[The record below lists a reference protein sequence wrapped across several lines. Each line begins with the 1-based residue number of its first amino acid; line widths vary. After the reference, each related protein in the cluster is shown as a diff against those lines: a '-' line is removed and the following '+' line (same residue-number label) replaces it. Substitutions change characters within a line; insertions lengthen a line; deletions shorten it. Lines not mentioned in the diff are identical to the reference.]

1 MLYPETLRAV
11 DGWWTSVFGCDETG
25 LFPRHATIYPRPAG
39 DAFHGV
45 YAMAFGAAAP
55 VATVDPPLLATAKT
69 PLRFAL
75 SAGLAADASIWAAIF
90 EDEVEAVVGPA
101 AVRCAD
107 RGTFRPITAE
117 GSVRTLAPEDEPA
130 VARLRAASPPVEWE
144 HGGSEIVH
152 PQAGAFAGDEL
163 VALAGYETWG
173 NRIAHI
179 SVITHPAHR
188 GRGLGT
194 AVVSHVAVLALD
206 RRLVPQYRTLE
217 ANAPSIAI
225 AERLGFEPYAR
236 SLAVRLTGDPAR

>member
-11 DGWWTSVFGCDETG
+11 DGWWTGVFGCDETG
-25 LFPRHATIYPRPAG
+25 LFPRHATVYPRPAG
-39 DAFHGV
+39 DAFHGL

-55 VATVDPPLLATAKT
+55 VATVDPPLLATART

-75 SAGLAADASIWAAIF
+75 SAGLDVDASIWSAIF
-90 EDEVEAVVGPA
+90 EDGVEAVVGPA

-107 RGTFRPITAE
+107 RGTFRAITGD
-117 GSVRTLAPEDEPA
+117 GSVRTLGPQDEAA
-130 VARLRAASPPVEWE
+130 VARLRAACPPREWE
-144 HGGSEIVH
+144 HGGSEVVH
-152 PQAGAFAGDEL
+152 PQAGAFSDDEL
-163 VALAGYETWG
+163 VALAGYEVWG

-188 GRGLGT
+188 GRGLGA
-194 AVVSHVAVLALD
+194 AVVSHAASLALD

-217 ANAPSIAI
+217 ANASSIAI

-236 SLAVRLTGDPAR
+236 SLSVRLKGERGR

>member
-11 DGWWTSVFGCDETG
+11 DSWWTDVFGCDETG

-45 YAMAFGAAAP
+45 YAMAFGEAAP
-55 VATVDPPLLATAKT
+55 VATVDPPLLPAAKT

-75 SAGLAADASIWAAIF
+75 AAGLVVDASVWAAIF
-90 EDEVEAVVGPA
+90 EDGVDEVVGPA
-101 AVRCAD
+101 ALLCAD
-107 RGTFRPITAE
+107 RGTFRPVSDDGT
-117 GSVRTLAPEDEPA
+117 VRVLGPGDEVA
-130 VARLRAASPPVEWE
+130 VARLRAAVSPREWE
-144 HGGSEIVH
+144 HGGSQVVH

-163 VALAGYETWG
+163 AALAGYEAWG
-173 NRIAHI
+173 NRIAHL

-194 AVVSHVAVLALD
+194 AVVSRMAALALD

-217 ANAPSIAI
+217 ANAPSVAI
-225 AERLGFEPYAR
+225 ARRLGFEPYAR
-236 SLAVRLTGDPAR
+236 SLAVRLNGGPAR